1 MEMSMNVGMASAPV
15 QTVPREPNCAEGSP
29 IDAEGLVHGDWVHLE
44 PEESGLR
51 YEAYVCARCGC
62 VDDD

>member
-1 MEMSMNVGMASAPV
+1 MSVSMSKPAEP
-15 QTVPREPNCAEGSP
+15 QPHREPNCVEGSP
-29 IDAEGLVHGDWVHLE
+29 IDAKGLVHGDWVHME

-51 YEAYVCARCGC
+51 YEAYVCTRCGC